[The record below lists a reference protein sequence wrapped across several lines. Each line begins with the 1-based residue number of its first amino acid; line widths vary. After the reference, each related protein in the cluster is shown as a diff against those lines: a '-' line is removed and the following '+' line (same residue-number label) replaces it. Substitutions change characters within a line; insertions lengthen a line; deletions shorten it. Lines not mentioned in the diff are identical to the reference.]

1 MVWRSVILTTS
12 ICLSLI
18 NSVQAQQVEDGS
30 ETAIGTDS
38 TKIVLELVN
47 QQFGK
52 LDPKVSSLRRAT
64 GSWICGSVNVKN
76 QDGLYIGERGFIA
89 DVPARFLGRV
99 PEGVELLN
107 PKAEGFAEKERIR
120 QLFFKMCLD

>member
-1 MVWRSVILTTS
+1 MVWQSVILS
-12 ICLSLI
+12 ISVCVSLI
-18 NSVQAQQVEDGS
+18 NPTQAQPVEDGS
-30 ETAIGTDS
+30 ETAIGKDS
-38 TKIVLELVN
+38 AKIILDLVN

-52 LDPKVSSLRRAT
+52 LDPKVSSLRPAE

-107 PKAEGFAEKERIR
+107 PKAEGFPAKEHIR